1 MKTIKSTIGLAAV
14 CITAVA
20 MADGANVV
28 SFEKPLAAKDTA
40 GVSAGMCATPTEM
53 DGLVDAQYVQLC
65 DAKMGKCIYAANTR
79 IQGGS
84 ALAADASATL
94 LKGEPD
100 GGKITS
106 NKIEMSESLKMP
118 SFNENDIVMPKSL
131 DSRVASVSGNRI
143 AGNDLQLIANVSEMA
158 VDKPLGEC
166 AK

>member
-84 ALAADASATL
+84 AFAADASATL
-94 LKGEPD
+94 LKGEPN

-131 DSRVASVSGNRI
+131 DFRALCDSNNRLVGKDSGVTANMVEISVAKTTDALV
-143 AGNDLQLIANVSEMA
+143 
-158 VDKPLGEC
+158 K
-166 AK
+166 